1 MPNNILILKS
11 MTGGSHLRWRGHR
24 VRRGLPSITVSLML
38 VLALF
43 VGLDLS
49 FDIVPNVSSGL
60 IEVDDSGGKD
70 HLTIQEGVDAAQPG
84 DTVFVY
90 AGIYYEDV
98 IITKTINL
106 TGEDRDTTFIN
117 ASGIGIFVQ
126 NADYVNVSGF
136 TTING
141 SISGIR
147 LMYSNN
153 SIIENNRIEMNN
165 YGMEI
170 AYSNNTLVRNNIASN
185 NSDYHGIYIYYSTNL
200 TIEDNICSNNKN
212 AGIWVQGD
220 SSSNK
225 LIYNNCSYNDY
236 GIYLGGLSHDNIVTN
251 NTLYYNTWYGL
262 SDSSNGGE
270 IYINNTIQGSWAGFY
285 IATFLQDEKII
296 NSSIKNSSN
305 YDIYIEG
312 SNTHLTAIN
321 TTFNRNKVFF
331 GKTTNKFIVKWF
343 LHINVKNYLGDPVS
357 NANVNIEDNLNGSFN
372 ETFLTDINGQ
382 IKWLTIAEYTEQ
394 DPDGDNIGEKK
405 SQTPHK
411 IVAWNDTLVGYAQP
425 VINESKTVIIV
436 LYNGTLLYLKPSWN
450 LISLPRIQLDTNLQ
464 TVLQSIKGLYD
475 AVQWYNLTDNIDH
488 WKHYHI
494 SKPTN
499 LNDLNKINHT
509 MGFWLHV
516 IDPEGTT
523 LVVFGDDLTS
533 SQNISLHQGW
543 NLVGFPS
550 KTNKTRDI
558 GLGTLSFGTDVD
570 AIWTYNSTIQMWIEL
585 DDSMDYFEIGRGYWM
600 HSRVIRDWNVPL

>member
-1 MPNNILILKS
+1 MRKVWTLLMAIILTI
-11 MTGGSHLRWRGHR
+11 T
-24 VRRGLPSITVSLML
+24 VIPIIIDIAPSIEAPT
-38 VLALF
+38 
-43 VGLDLS
+43 
-49 FDIVPNVSSGL
+49 IY
-60 IEVDDSGGKD
+60 VDDDNTGPEDGSQANPYN
-70 HLTIQEGVDAAQPG
+70 TIQEAVDAAQPG
-84 DTVFVY
+84 DTVFVSN
-90 AGIYYEDV
+90 GTYYEDV
-98 IITKTINL
+98 YINKTINL
-106 TGEDRDTTFIN
+106 TGIGRDNTTIN
-117 ASGIGIFVQ
+117 ASSIGIFVE

-136 TTING
+136 TTVNG

-153 SIIENNRIEMNN
+153 SIIENSRIEMNN

-170 AYSNNTLVRNNIASN
+170 AYSNNTFVRSNIASN

-200 TIEDNICSNNKN
+200 TIEDNFCSNNKN
-212 AGIWVQGD
+212 AGIWAQGD
-220 SSSNK
+220 SFSNK
-225 LIYNNCSYNDY
+225 LIDNNCSYNDY
-236 GIYLGGLSHDNIVTN
+236 GIYLGGLCHDNIVTN
-251 NTLYYNTWYGL
+251 NTLFYNTWYGL

-296 NSSIKNSSN
+296 NSSIKSSSN

-321 TTFNRNKVFF
+321 TTFNKNKVFF

-343 LHINVKNYLGDPVS
+343 LHINIEDYLGDPVS
-357 NANVNIEDNLNGSFN
+357 NANVNIKDNLNGSFN

-382 IKWLTIAEYTEQ
+382 IKWLTITEYIEQ
-394 DPDGDNIGEKK
+394 DPDGDNIGEKISK
-405 SQTPHK
+405 TPHK
-411 IVAWNDTLVGYAQP
+411 IVAWNNTLVGYSQP

-436 LYNGTLLYLKPSWN
+436 LYNGTLLDLEPRWN
-450 LISLPRIQLDTNLQ
+450 LISLPRIQSDTNLQ
-464 TVLQSIKGLYD
+464 TVLQSIEGFYD
-475 AVQWYNLTDNIDH
+475 AVQWYNLTDNNDH

-494 SKPTN
+494 SKPIN
-499 LNDLNKINHT
+499 LNDLQSLDHT
-509 MGFWLHV
+509 QGFWLHV

-533 SQNISLHQGW
+533 SQNISLYQGW

-558 GLGTLSFGTDVD
+558 GLGTLSFESDVD
-570 AIWTYNSTIQMWIEL
+570 AIWTYNSTMQKWIEL
-585 DDSMDYFEIGRGYWM
+585 YDSMDYFEIGRGYWM
-600 HSRVIRDWNVPL
+600 HSRVLGVWNVPL